1 VLDEHGL
8 FHMFMAVDDLS
19 QMLDMALDC
28 CRTGSD
34 PGLEA
39 LQASP
44 GVFPR
49 AGFASHVLVE
59 RITHAREVS
68 LPKVE
73 EKALVR
79 WKVYRSAGAS
89 SEPIR

>member
-49 AGFASHVLVE
+49 AGFASHVLPD
-59 RITHAREVS
+59 AK
-68 LPKVE
+68 PKGRRTV
-73 EKALVR
+73 L
-79 WKVYRSAGAS
+79 YL
-89 SEPIR
+89 